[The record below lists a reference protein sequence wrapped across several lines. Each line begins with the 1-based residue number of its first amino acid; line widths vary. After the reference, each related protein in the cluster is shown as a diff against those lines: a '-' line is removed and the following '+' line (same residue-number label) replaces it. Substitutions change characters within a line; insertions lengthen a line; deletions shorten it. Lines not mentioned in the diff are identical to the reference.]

1 MKIGVELFRG
11 KILKDATNP
20 IAIRLTHKGNTK
32 YKFIGISCKSKNWN
46 ITKKVISCREKD
58 YRIKN
63 EVIQRELNRISER
76 VNWFNNNKY
85 DYDFNFIMSEKDID
99 SYSTDNNYISEF
111 DSNNFIDIIK
121 ARINSYDKVK
131 TRENYQAFLNVI
143 LKLYG
148 NNISINSINQ
158 YFALEFR
165 SKLDAANYSA
175 NHKNSLI
182 KCFTSSYKF
191 GVENRWITKPYSIA
205 LKKYPHE
212 AQNKDI
218 TFEDFKKIINLYKK
232 QIQANFTVDKYESL
246 AIFCLDIALQGL
258 APYDLALLK
267 IKDLELCKIKKIDT
281 DFEAELN
288 DENYNLYINSEQ
300 EYREVIKIRTYR
312 AKTNTFVPICTD
324 YSSIRAILY
333 YLCKG
338 KTKDDYLI
346 NCFKA
351 NRKYTEKQFH
361 NRCGNYFLQ
370 LANKLNPF
378 LHEVNISQRVT
389 YYIARHAF
397 INAMDKMNIPHD
409 LIRKMVGHKLNT
421 LEKNYI
427 NKPTDWE
434 QSEVIYKVFNDYETV
449 QNLELK
455 AKSDL
460 VCENQWKELN
470 LFLTNQIPM
479 Y

>member
-1 MKIGVELFRG
+1 M
-11 KILKDATNP
+11 
-20 IAIRLTHKGNTK
+20 
-32 YKFIGISCKSKNWN
+32 
-46 ITKKVISCREKD
+46 
-58 YRIKN
+58 
-63 EVIQRELNRISER
+63 
-76 VNWFNNNKY
+76 
-85 DYDFNFIMSEKDID
+85 
-99 SYSTDNNYISEF
+99 
-111 DSNNFIDIIK
+111 
-121 ARINSYDKVK
+121 
-131 TRENYQAFLNVI
+131 
-143 LKLYG
+143 
-148 NNISINSINQ
+148 
-158 YFALEFR
+158 
-165 SKLDAANYSA
+165 
-175 NHKNSLI
+175 
-182 KCFTSSYKF
+182 
-191 GVENRWITKPYSIA
+191 
-205 LKKYPHE
+205 
-212 AQNKDI
+212 
-218 TFEDFKKIINLYKK
+218 
-232 QIQANFTVDKYESL
+232 
-246 AIFCLDIALQGL
+246 
-258 APYDLALLK
+258 
-267 IKDLELCKIKKIDT
+267 
-281 DFEAELN
+281 
-288 DENYNLYINSEQ
+288 
-300 EYREVIKIRTYR
+300 
-312 AKTNTFVPICTD
+312 
-324 YSSIRAILY
+324 
-333 YLCKG
+333 CKG

>member
-218 TFEDFKKIINLYKK
+218 TFEDFKKIIN
-232 QIQANFTVDKYESL
+232 
-246 AIFCLDIALQGL
+246 
-258 APYDLALLK
+258 
-267 IKDLELCKIKKIDT
+267 
-281 DFEAELN
+281 
-288 DENYNLYINSEQ
+288 
-300 EYREVIKIRTYR
+300 
-312 AKTNTFVPICTD
+312 
-324 YSSIRAILY
+324 
-333 YLCKG
+333 
-338 KTKDDYLI
+338 
-346 NCFKA
+346 
-351 NRKYTEKQFH
+351 
-361 NRCGNYFLQ
+361 
-370 LANKLNPF
+370 
-378 LHEVNISQRVT
+378 
-389 YYIARHAF
+389 
-397 INAMDKMNIPHD
+397 
-409 LIRKMVGHKLNT
+409 
-421 LEKNYI
+421 
-427 NKPTDWE
+427 
-434 QSEVIYKVFNDYETV
+434 
-449 QNLELK
+449 
-455 AKSDL
+455 
-460 VCENQWKELN
+460 
-470 LFLTNQIPM
+470 
-479 Y
+479 